1 MGVTN
6 SEVSCD
12 AVVKRNSSP
21 QVTHESGVSGRTT
34 LDSVIIFIIP
44 FKRMMMMM
52 MMMLMM
58 MMMVMRMIMN
68 HTALSH
74 PHAFLSTAATPS
86 S

>member
-6 SEVSCD
+6 SEVSRD
-12 AVVKRNSSP
+12 TVVKRNSSP

-44 FKRMMMMM
+44 LKKMMMMMM

-58 MMMVMRMIMN
+58 MMMVMKMIMMMILILILM
-68 HTALSH
+68 AIIMLVG
-74 PHAFLSTAATPS
+74 
-86 S
+86 

>member
-34 LDSVIIFIIP
+34 LDSVIIIIIP
-44 FKRMMMMM
+44 LKKMMMMM
-52 MMMLMM
+52 MMMMM
-58 MMMVMRMIMN
+58 TMIMN

>member
-44 FKRMMMMM
+44 LKKM

-58 MMMVMRMIMN
+58 MMMVMKMIMN

-74 PHAFLSTAATPS
+74 PHAFLSTAAAPS